1 MGFFFESCWTQSEQV
16 KNDHCERRCR
26 WFHLFFIDFSYFI
39 FLPGSYLY
47 QVPEISMHMVVSTI
61 HVFSF
66 FLLYD
71 LLFLNTLPTLLE
83 KIMFCEKKLYDNRPF
98 AHFRL

>member
-1 MGFFFESCWTQSEQV
+1 MTTVKGGVDGFICFSLISV
-16 KNDHCERRCR
+16 I
-26 WFHLFFIDFSYFI
+26 LFSYQD
-39 FLPGSYLY
+39 

>member
-1 MGFFFESCWTQSEQV
+1 MTTLKGGVDGFIYFSLISVILFYYQ
-16 KNDHCERRCR
+16 DHTCIKSQKSLC
-26 WFHLFFIDFSYFI
+26 IY
-39 FLPGSYLY
+39 
-47 QVPEISMHMVVSTI
+47 MVVSTI

-98 AHFRL
+98 AHVHL